1 MTINTTQ
8 NKFYEDV
15 ILKKGG
21 QAKSIVLPNINLK
34 ADLGTPQKKFR
45 NIYAENLIGATNNPS
60 EVTRGSWT
68 PTFVFSSKRRSIVPA
83 PPADEIPTHHIIEAR
98 YQKIGKEV
106 TLFANFSLT
115 ARVKAGTS
123 KTVFVYISGLPFVN
137 TESGGSGSLLSRIY
151 FSNSSTDSFT
161 SPPLT
166 NIYNY
171 DFSNLLNS
179 LIIAN
184 KKSVFVSANDQLIG
198 RNAEKSFAEDYTNPT
213 NPPTRYYYLS
223 GTYVTN

>member
-21 QAKSIVLPNINLK
+21 QAKSIVLPNINLR

-68 PTFVFSSKRRSIVPA
+68 PTFVFSSRRYFIVPA
-83 PPADEIPTHHIIEAR
+83 PPADEIPTHRIIEAR

-106 TLFANFSLT
+106 TLFANFSLA
-115 ARVKAGTS
+115 ARVKAGIS

-137 TESGGSGSLLSRIY
+137 TESGGGGSSLSRLY
-151 FSNSSTDSFT
+151 FSNSSTSTFT

-171 DFSNLLNS
+171 DFSNLSNSS
-179 LIIAN
+179 LIADEESNFVLAN
-184 KKSVFVSANDQLIG
+184 NQLIG
-198 RNAEKSFAEDYTNPT
+198 QEQKKPFAEVYTNPT
-213 NPPTRYYYLS
+213 NPLTSYYYLS